1 MSMISDMADQFA
13 RDLFERKFIASA
25 SITDATANVNSNDD
39 RLVRAVLCSALF
51 PNIAKV
57 FPLRRRSAHQEH
69 GRLGPP
75 PKIITAEDGRVCI
88 HPRSVNYDTRDF
100 KSQWLCYHGKVK
112 TSSIFL
118 HDCSEVSPLALI
130 FFGGQ
135 QLKRERVNT
144 IRERIDLGRGINFD
158 CDPATVV
165 LMEMLRSR
173 WDDFLSYRVSH
184 PGQTDWSCVSPDVS
198 LLRAIARFITSD
210 GNYSN
215 KHLVLDEGYQ
225 FPRWK
230 SAAPK
235 DQEKTTFDI
244 SNLDES
250 EEEEDVEPTEDWEGL
265 YSADEQSENDEE
277 ATEEENDL
285 EPSKD

>member
-1 MSMISDMADQFA
+1 MSLISDMADQFA

-25 SITDATANVNSNDD
+25 SITDAMANVNSNDD

-57 FPLRRRSAHQEH
+57 FPLRHRSAHQEH

-75 PKIITAEDGRVCI
+75 PKIITAEDGRVYI

-184 PGQTDWSCVSPDVS
+184 PGQTDWSCASPDVS

-250 EEEEDVEPTEDWEGL
+250 EEEEDAEPTEDWEGL

-277 ATEEENDL
+277 AAEEENDL